1 MQVSC
6 AFPTTFESP
15 DHVEVAEAIG
25 YERAWLYDTPQNS
38 PDVWVSLALAAGRT
52 QRIGLGPGVLI
63 PSLRHPMVNA
73 AATAHLAHLAPGRV
87 VVGFGTGFSGRR
99 AMGYGQLTWSD
110 VERYVRAF
118 TALLRGEVVEWEG
131 SRMQMLHPAGSAP
144 PHPIEVPV
152 VIAATGPR
160 GREVARRIGDGVY
173 VTGRPRDVEHGMAW
187 VACLAFGTV
196 LDEGEEVGARRVR
209 EAAGPTT
216 ALVWHSTY
224 EYGGAEAVR
233 ALPGG
238 AAWME
243 VVDEAPVDERHLTVH
258 RGHAVEMNP
267 ADAAAWDAGGSALA
281 PAATLTGT
289 ASDVR
294 RRLDRLAES
303 GVTEIVYQPAGSD
316 ITRELERFHA
326 AATGT

>member
-15 DHVEVAEAIG
+15 EHVALAEAIG

-38 PDVWVSLALAAGRT
+38 PDVWVSLALAAART
-52 QRIGLGPGVLI
+52 ERIGFGPGVLI

-73 AATAHLAHLAPGRV
+73 AATAHLVHLAPGRV
-87 VVGFGTGFSGRR
+87 VVAFGTGFSGRR
-99 AMGYGQLTWSD
+99 AMGYGQLPWAH
-110 VERYVRAF
+110 VEGYIAAF
-118 TALLRGEVVEWEG
+118 AGLLRGEVVEWEG
-131 SRMQMLHPAGSAP
+131 SSMQMLHPVGSAP
-144 PHPIEVPV
+144 PHPIEVP
-152 VIAATGPR
+152 ILLAATGPR
-160 GREVARRIGDGVY
+160 GRDVARRLGDGIF
-173 VTGRPRDVEHGMAW
+173 VTGRPDDVGDGLAW

-196 LDEGEEVGARRVR
+196 LDDEEDVTAPRVR
-209 EAAGPTT
+209 AAAGPTT
-216 ALVWHSTY
+216 ALVWHATF

-238 AAWME
+238 EAWLE
-243 VVDEAPVDERHLTVH
+243 VVEAAPEALRHLVVH

-267 ADAAAWDAGGSALA
+267 ADAAAWAAGGSALA

-289 ASDVR
+289 AADVR
-294 RRLDRLAES
+294 RRLGRLTES
-303 GVTEIVYQPAGSD
+303 GVTEIVYQPAGPD
-316 ITRELERFHA
+316 IARELERFHA